1 VRHSSSH
8 RAGGS
13 GLGIDPEAVLI
24 RESGLLLG
32 TQFMGALHAEL
43 QSELGPAAA
52 ALILMQIG
60 FLHGLRDSTQ
70 VLAESFEPRAGSAV
84 SSVAP
89 LALDLRSNPQAQPSG
104 AIEMFGSWPERHEAA
119 ARVRALDPDHGRD
132 CAISSGYTS
141 GWLSGMLDANML
153 ALETTCS
160 ARGGDACRFLA
171 READVWRVSQHSRAL
186 SALAALPFD
195 ELRAAVSLHAEGV
208 PLADDPHPEGVD
220 PDQAVIHIWGP
231 VMVIPYTSPDEAMRA
246 VELIGRDP
254 GAAAV
259 SVIVIDL
266 TGAVID
272 EAFGAAALE
281 RIVESIET
289 WGAEAV
295 FAGVSPLS
303 ARAVNDLDRQP
314 LLVEK
319 DLNEAIAAAFQIAES
334 QRRLV

>member
-1 VRHSSSH
+1 MRQSSSL
-8 RAGGS
+8 RPDS
-13 GLGIDPEAVLI
+13 CSLGIDPEAVLV

-32 TQFMGALHAEL
+32 PHFMGALHAEL
-43 QSELGPAAA
+43 QSDLGPVAS

-60 FLHGLRDSTQ
+60 FLHGLRDATQ
-70 VLAESFEPRAGSAV
+70 VMSESVEPGARAAV

-89 LALDLRSNPQAQPSG
+89 LALCFRSNPAAKPRG
-104 AIEMFGSWPERHEAA
+104 AIEMYGSWPEAHEAA
-119 ARVRALDPDHGRD
+119 ARARALDPDHGRD

-141 GWLSGMLDANML
+141 GWLSGMLDADLL
-153 ALETTCS
+153 ALETTCVT
-160 ARGGDACRFLA
+160 RGADACRFVA
-171 READVWRVSQHSRAL
+171 READVWRASQHSRAV

-195 ELRAAVSLHAEGV
+195 ELRAAVSLYAGND
-208 PLADDPHPEGVD
+208 ADDPAHEGID
-220 PDQAVIHIWGP
+220 PDEAAVHIWGP
-231 VMVIPYTSPDEAMRA
+231 VMVIPYSSPEEAMLA

-281 RIVESIET
+281 RIVENIET

-303 ARAVNDLDRQP
+303 EPVVADLARAP
-314 LLVEK
+314 LLIEK
-319 DLNEAIAAAFQIAES
+319 DLNEAIVAAFRIAES
-334 QRRLV
+334 QRRPV